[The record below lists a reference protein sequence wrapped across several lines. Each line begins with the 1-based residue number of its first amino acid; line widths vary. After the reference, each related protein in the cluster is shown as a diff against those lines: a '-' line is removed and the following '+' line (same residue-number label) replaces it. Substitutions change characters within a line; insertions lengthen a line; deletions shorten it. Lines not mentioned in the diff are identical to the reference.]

1 MRRALIPLLA
11 AAMLFCTLPALAQ
24 EAQTVITVNRTMD
37 FFVIV
42 EQPIFFEAETDLCPD
57 TDGYWCNRPEQG
69 GPFTDSVLWLY
80 GTNGEV
86 LAINDDDPR
95 RNGQSWNSY
104 IGIALEPGTY
114 RLRAGRFFCTPEG
127 CINPSAPFDEG
138 GQYDLI
144 ANLPLLLDPEPPTG
158 SPPPI
163 PSVVPS
169 PSVEPSPSESPSPT
183 EVPTDEPTQTPPP
196 TPEPTAE
203 PSAPVEPTPTS
214 SVEPSPTIEPSP
226 SPSPTP
232 SPVEPPPSPVA
243 PPPSPVAPSPTPTAT
258 PKPESPA
265 PSPSVE
271 PSPSP
276 EPSAEPTP
284 EPSPDNPAEAAAVL
298 VGEAAQAVA
307 EAVGEAVQA
316 VGEAAAFVANLGHD
330 ITPAEKRQAAVTI
343 VPAIIITQIA
353 QAAVAAAATAAATG
367 SAARKVK

>member
-37 FFVIV
+37 FFVVV
-42 EQPIFFEAETDLCPD
+42 EQPTFFEAETDLCQD
-57 TDGYWCNRPEQG
+57 TDAYWCSRPEQG
-69 GPFTDSVLWLY
+69 GHFTDSVLWLY
-80 GTNGEV
+80 GTNGEA

-104 IGIALEPGTY
+104 IGITLEPGTY

-127 CINPSAPFDEG
+127 CINPAAPFDEG
-138 GQYDLI
+138 GHYDLI

-163 PSVVPS
+163 PSVLPS

-183 EVPTDEPTQTPPP
+183 EVPTDEPTQIPPP
-196 TPEPTAE
+196 TPEPTTT
-203 PSAPVEPTPTS
+203 PSAPVEPTPTF

-226 SPSPTP
+226 SPTP
-232 SPVEPPPSPVA
+232 SLE

-258 PKPESPA
+258 PTPET
-265 PSPSVE
+265 PSPS
-271 PSPSP
+271 PSAPIEPSP
-276 EPSAEPTP
+276 EPSVEPTP
-284 EPSPDNPAEAAAVL
+284 EPSPDNPAEVAAVL

-330 ITPAEKRQAAVTI
+330 ITPAEKRQAAATI

>member
-1 MRRALIPLLA
+1 MRRALIPLVA

-24 EAQTVITVNRTMD
+24 EAQTLITVTRTMD
-37 FFVIV
+37 FFVVV
-42 EQPIFFEAETDLCPD
+42 EHPTFFEAETDLCQD
-57 TDGYWCNRPEQG
+57 TDAYWCSRPEQG
-69 GPFTDSVLWLY
+69 GHFTDSVLWLY
-80 GTNGEV
+80 GTNGEA

-104 IGIALEPGTY
+104 IGITLEPGTY

-127 CINPSAPFDEG
+127 CINPAAPFDEG
-138 GQYDLI
+138 GHYDLI

-163 PSVVPS
+163 PSVLPS
-169 PSVEPSPSESPSPT
+169 PSIEPSPSESPSPT

-196 TPEPTAE
+196 TPEPTVE
-203 PSAPVEPTPTS
+203 PSAPVEPTPTIS
-214 SVEPSPTIEPSP
+214 IEPSPTIEPSP
-226 SPSPTP
+226 NPSPTP
-232 SPVEPPPSPVA
+232 SLEPR
-243 PPPSPVAPSPTPTAT
+243 PSPVAPSPTPSAT
-258 PKPESPA
+258 PTPESPS
-265 PSPSVE
+265 PSPSAPIE

-276 EPSAEPTP
+276 EASVEPTP
-284 EPSPDNPAEAAAVL
+284 EPSPDSPAEVAAVL
-298 VGEAAQAVA
+298 VGKAAQAVA

-330 ITPAEKRQAAVTI
+330 ITPAEKRQAAATI

>member
-163 PSVVPS
+163 PSVLPS

-226 SPSPTP
+226 SPSPT
-232 SPVEPPPSPVA
+232 
-243 PPPSPVAPSPTPTAT
+243 
-258 PKPESPA
+258 

>member
-163 PSVVPS
+163 PSVLPS
-169 PSVEPSPSESPSPT
+169 PSVEPSPSPT